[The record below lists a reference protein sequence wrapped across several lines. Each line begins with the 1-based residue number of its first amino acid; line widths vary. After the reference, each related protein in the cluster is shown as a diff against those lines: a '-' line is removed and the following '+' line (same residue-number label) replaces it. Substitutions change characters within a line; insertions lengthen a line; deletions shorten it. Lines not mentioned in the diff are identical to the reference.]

1 MQIML
6 AVDTDQKVE
15 LEAMIKDLEDENRFV
30 QDKLINLKMYIY
42 M

>member
-1 MQIML
+1 MQILM

-30 QDKLINLKMYIY
+30 HKNSEFVITNYY
-42 M
+42 